1 MNAQSQPRR
10 RVLGR
15 GLDALI
21 PSGSSSSGPSGSAP
35 ESPRAPPVALAPVRP
50 DFFLAPIESIHPS
63 PEQPRQ
69 AFEERSLEE
78 LAQSI
83 RSEGIIQPLVV
94 RERRG
99 APDGDRDGDGG
110 GGYWLIAGERRW
122 RAAQRAGLHEVPVI
136 VREASP
142 VKAFEM
148 ALVENIQ
155 RADLNPIEEAQAY
168 RRLCDEHGYTQEQV
182 ADRVGRD
189 RTTIA
194 NALRLL
200 KLPPAVRALVQEGA
214 LSMGHARA
222 LLALEAPDAIEQTAR
237 KVRDQAMSVRAT
249 EDLIRRL
256 TSADSARSRA
266 GQASGLPAES
276 GKSASVRDL
285 EQRLTRALGARVSI
299 RDKGGNRGGRIEIR
313 YANLDDLDR
322 ILESMQPG

>member
-1 MNAQSQPRR
+1 MNAQSQPGGPRGRR
-10 RVLGR
+10 ALGR

-21 PSGSSSSGPSGSAP
+21 PSGPSSDAP
-35 ESPRAPPVALAPVRP
+35 RSTPPVLTPLRT

-69 AFEERSLEE
+69 AFEERALEE

-94 RERRG
+94 RERVPVNG
-99 APDGDRDGDGG
+99 ASMDG

-142 VKAFEM
+142 AKAFEM

-155 RADLNPIEEAQAY
+155 RADLNPIEEALAY

-200 KLPPAVRALVQEGA
+200 KLPPLVRSLVQDGA

-222 LLALEAPDAIEQTAR
+222 LLALEEPQAIEQTAR
-237 KVRDQAMSVRAT
+237 KVRDKAMSVRAT
-249 EDLIRRL
+249 EDLVRRL
-256 TSADSARSRA
+256 RAPAAA
-266 GQASGLPAES
+266 GQAPLTPADS

-285 EQRLTRALGARVSI
+285 EQRLTRTLGARVAV
-299 RDKGGNRGGRIEIR
+299 RDKGGNLGGTIEIR

-322 ILESMQPG
+322 ILEKLQPS

>member
-1 MNAQSQPRR
+1 MNAQPQTRR
-10 RVLGR
+10 RALGR

-21 PSGSSSSGPSGSAP
+21 PSGPSPDAP
-35 ESPRAPPVALAPVRP
+35 RTPPVTLAPLRP

-69 AFEERSLEE
+69 AFEERALEE

-94 RERRG
+94 RERPSVNGG
-99 APDGDRDGDGG
+99 AGGSDG

-136 VREASP
+136 VREASAA
-142 VKAFEM
+142 KAFEM

-155 RADLNPIEEAQAY
+155 RADLNPIEEALAY

-200 KLPPAVRALVQEGA
+200 KLPPLVRALVQEGA

-222 LLALEAPDAIEQTAR
+222 LLSLEAPEAIEQTAR
-237 KVRDQAMSVRAT
+237 KVRDKAMSVRAT

-256 TSADSARSRA
+256 RA
-266 GQASGLPAES
+266 PAPTGQASGVPSDS

-285 EQRLTRALGARVSI
+285 EQRLTRTLGARVTV
-299 RDKGGNRGGRIEIR
+299 RDKGGNRGGSIEIR

-322 ILESMQPG
+322 ILESLQPR